1 MGGSSVIG
9 AMGEHQKTYG
19 SYVMKLL
26 FRRKYEDYEVF
37 LKRNK
42 KEKKFWTEK
51 DIFEE

>member
-1 MGGSSVIG
+1 MGSTSVIR
-9 AMGEHQKTYG
+9 AMGDHEKNYG
-19 SYVMKLL
+19 AYVMKLL

-51 DIFEE
+51 DIFDE